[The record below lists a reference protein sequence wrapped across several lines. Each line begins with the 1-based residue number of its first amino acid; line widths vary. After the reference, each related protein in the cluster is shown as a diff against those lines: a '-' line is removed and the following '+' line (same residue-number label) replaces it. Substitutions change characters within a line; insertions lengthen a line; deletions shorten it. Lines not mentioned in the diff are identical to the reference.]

1 MTNMGSQLTEQT
13 LEDQYDL
20 AHLSTSSPCKVLDGR
35 GLIEVRE
42 TPEKELGI
50 FARIQI
56 PRGTRVIAETPL
68 LRATAFS
75 THCVDVQDSFERLS
89 SAKQRAYLQLHGYAS
104 PTLKKDNNWA
114 SLPELNR
121 KVLAIYAVNRW
132 GRDVFWLASRF
143 NHSCI
148 PNVHNAYNP
157 IIRMETF
164 HSIREIEAGEELTI
178 SYLSGISVRDERQ
191 AQLKS
196 WGFQCRCSACKD
208 TPKGIMLE
216 RQLCRMALLS
226 RGLEIGVPST
236 LSYEKRLG
244 LHGKIAA
251 LLRSVGH
258 EGKLL
263 HQW

>member
-1 MTNMGSQLTEQT
+1 MGSQLTEQT
-13 LEDQYDL
+13 LEDKYDL
-20 AHLSTSSPCKVLDGR
+20 GHLSASSPHNVLDGR
-35 GLIEVRE
+35 RLIEVKE
-42 TPEKELGI
+42 TPEKGLGI
-50 FARIQI
+50 FARMQI
-56 PRGTRVIAETPL
+56 PRGTRIIAETPL
-68 LRATAFS
+68 LRAKAVTTYS
-75 THCVDVQDSFERLS
+75 VNVQDSFERLS
-89 SAKQRAYLQLHGYAS
+89 SESQRAYLQLHGYAS
-104 PTLKKDNNWA
+104 PTLKKDNDWA

-121 KVLAIYAVNRW
+121 KVLAIYAANRW

-164 HSIREIEAGEELTI
+164 HSIRDIEAGEELTI

-196 WGFQCRCSACKD
+196 WGFQCSCPACKD
-208 TPKGIMLE
+208 TQEGNSLE
-216 RQLCRMALLS
+216 QKLFRLVILS
-226 RGLEIGVPST
+226 RELEVNVPGT
-236 LSYEKRLG
+236 LSYEKTLG
-244 LHGKIAA
+244 THGKMAA

-263 HQW
+263 HQR